1 MTLSQELI
9 KNFVEITD
17 DSKPVEKQTIINGTV
32 SSIQNGE
39 VFVRIDGSEDET
51 PVRTVSNV
59 IVGDRVKVTITNHTA
74 TIDGNLSAPAAR
86 NIDLEALGGVVD
98 DQGNT
103 IVQQGNNILQMGN
116 SIIQINTTIEQQN
129 SKIETINSDISTI
142 NSTVQT
148 LNSTVATQG
157 SRIETIDSSVSTIDS
172 KVQTLDSTV
181 STQGSKIETINSDIS
196 IINSGFVIKD
206 GVLTG
211 LSKIVVDDLTTNK
224 LNAKYAY
231 IDFANVNF
239 AEINK
244 AKLGELY
251 AESGII
257 KDVTIKQG
265 YVTGELNGVIINGDL
280 INANTLKADRLVV
293 KGTDGIYYRLNVNAL
308 GEAEASKL
316 GPEGQNKLHGENII
330 AKSVT
335 ADRINVTDLV
345 AFGAT
350 IGGFQIGNKRINSI
364 NNNIILNDDGSFKL
378 GGVSYDATNNK
389 TVIDSSVII
398 DGGLKSYFDV
408 TADTVSLKAN
418 KKFEIKSGTFVVD
431 ANNYKL
437 KEDGTV
443 EITGGRIGGFQIGNK
458 RINSINNNII
468 LNDDGSFTLGGVS
481 YNATSKK
488 TVIDGSVVIGSSGKT
503 LSDNLL
509 EKYFD
514 LTSDN
519 ISLKANKSLKI
530 KSGTFEVD
538 ADNYKLKQDGTVEI
552 TKGEIG
558 GFAIESDRI
567 TYEKNGDTL
576 LSIIAGDQ
584 AQIGYKS
591 ADGKQFGRFGWH
603 CGDGSTKGGLVLS
616 DQTNDGVTNK
626 MSLQEKYIEFTSTTP
641 SGNQTIT
648 RFGYNPSQGTY
659 IMTPGLSKTLY
670 VDNVKVSLEGHT
682 HNSIESSTVKARVGT
697 QSLYPAVTADSD
709 GQTEMNLGATTYRW
723 NNGYIKQ
730 IYGGAKAGDIGTSTY
745 PYDTGYF
752 KHLKKDGE
760 NVLVGSDI
768 KPKFDIER
776 YTILSSKEVA
786 DYIDES
792 TYKISKSGYYPLAI
806 CGHRITGTRGTF
818 CALCTLDMYDRGT
831 EPKIRYR
838 LRNHASSAATITLT
852 VDVLWVK
859 TS

>member
-103 IVQQGNNILQMGN
+103 IVQQGNNILQMN
-116 SIIQINTTIEQQN
+116 NNIIQINNDIEQQN
-129 SKIETINSDISTI
+129 SKIETINSSIS
-142 NSTVQT
+142 T
-148 LNSTVATQG
+148 LNSTVAA
-157 SRIETIDSSVSTIDS
+157 
-172 KVQTLDSTV
+172 
-181 STQGSKIETINSDIS
+181 QGSKIETIDSDIT

-211 LSKIVVDDLTTNK
+211 LSKIVIDDLTTNK

-265 YVTGELNGVIINGDL
+265 YVTGELNGVTINGDL
-280 INANTLKADRLVV
+280 VNANTLKADRLVI
-293 KGTDGIYYRLNVNAL
+293 KGTDGIYYQLNVNAL
-308 GEAEASKL
+308 GAAEAAKL
-316 GPEGQNKLHGENII
+316 GPEGQKKLHGDNII
-330 AKSVT
+330 AKTIT
-335 ADRINVTDLV
+335 ADHISVTDLV

-350 IGGFQIGNKRINSI
+350 IGGFQIGNKSISSI
-364 NNNIILNDDGSFKL
+364 NNNIVLNDDGSFVL

-398 DGGLKSYFDV
+398 GG
-408 TADTVSLKAN
+408 
-418 KKFEIKSGTFVVD
+418 
-431 ANNYKL
+431 
-437 KEDGTV
+437 
-443 EITGGRIGGFQIGNK
+443 
-458 RINSINNNII
+458 
-468 LNDDGSFTLGGVS
+468 
-481 YNATSKK
+481 
-488 TVIDGSVVIGSSGKT
+488 SGKT

-509 EKYFD
+509 GKYFD
-514 LTSDN
+514 LTADN
-519 ISLKANKSLKI
+519 ISLKANKTLKI

-538 ADNYKLKQDGTVEI
+538 ADNYKLKPDGTVEI
-552 TKGEIG
+552 TGGRIG
-558 GFAIESDRI
+558 GFTVKGNQLI
-567 TYEKNGDTL
+567 YEKNGKTL
-576 LSIIAGDQ
+576 FSIDAGLNDQ
-584 AQIGYKS
+584 AQVGYQS
-591 ADGKQFGRFGWH
+591 ADGNQFGRFGWH
-603 CGDGSTKGGLVLS
+603 TGDGALKGGLVLS
-616 DQTNDGVTNK
+616 DKDNDGTTYL
-626 MSLQEKYIEFTSTTP
+626 MSLQEKYIEFKNTSP
-641 SGNQTIT
+641 SGKNVLIT
-648 RFGYNPSQGTY
+648 RFGQSAERGTY
-659 IMTPGLSKTLY
+659 IQTGTGEGILY
-670 VDNVKVSLEGHT
+670 VDNKKVSLEGHT

-723 NNGYIKQ
+723 NNGYIRQ
-730 IYGGAKAGDIGTSTY
+730 IFGGAKAGDIGTSTY

-806 CGHRITGTRGTF
+806 CGYRITGTRGTF